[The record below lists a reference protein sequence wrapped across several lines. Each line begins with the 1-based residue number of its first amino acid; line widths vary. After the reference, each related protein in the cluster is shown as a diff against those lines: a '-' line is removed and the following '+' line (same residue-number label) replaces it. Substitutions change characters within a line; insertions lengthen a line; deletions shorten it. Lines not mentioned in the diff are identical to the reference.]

1 MLGSTC
7 LSPGVTSGHHILTFS
22 FWSLRSVLLSFGCFQ
37 HCLSVVF
44 CCIWAEVS
52 LVVKKTVSMQEV
64 KPALPI
70 KSDVS
75 LPCVC
80 QGSVT
85 VHFAKGPF
93 GFSWDIMCLQLLH
106 KYLSTLKPVLVY
118 RLIYSF
124 NSLQILLQVPC
135 CITEVCLKVSEVSQ
149 GHVQNEKN
157 YWKLCNFSF
166 MSASLG
172 SKWQ

>member
-1 MLGSTC
+1 ML
-7 LSPGVTSGHHILTFS
+7 
-22 FWSLRSVLLSFGCFQ
+22 
-37 HCLSVVF
+37 
-44 CCIWAEVS
+44 
-52 LVVKKTVSMQEV
+52 KKTVSIKEV
-64 KPALPI
+64 KPALPFN
-70 KSDVS
+70 SDVS

-93 GFSWDIMCLQLLH
+93 VFSWGIMYLQLLH
-106 KYLSTLKPVLVY
+106 KYLSTLKPVLAY
-118 RLIYSF
+118 RFIYFS
-124 NSLQILLQVPC
+124 NSLQILLQVTC

-149 GHVQNEKN
+149 GHVQNAKN

-172 SKWQ
+172 SKWQKILTSFKCSAQWFWLLADPRFIWKLSDYF